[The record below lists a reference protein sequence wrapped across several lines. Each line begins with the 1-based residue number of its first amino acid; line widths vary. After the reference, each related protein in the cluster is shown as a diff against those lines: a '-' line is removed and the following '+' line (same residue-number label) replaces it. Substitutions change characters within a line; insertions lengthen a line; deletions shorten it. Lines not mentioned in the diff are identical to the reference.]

1 MNDRSTIRR
10 HVLAGLLGLSAATSL
25 GGIRLARAETAVAS
39 TDPDFAAWLKKLRAE
54 AKTRGISDATLD
66 AALSGVTPNARVIEL
81 DRKQPEKTMTF
92 AQYIERVVP
101 EERVVEGR
109 LRFAANAD
117 LLGKVSQRFGVE
129 PQYIVALWGIESD
142 FGRRMGSFSVIEAL
156 VTLAYDGRRSA
167 YFRRELLDALTILE
181 QGHIAPANM
190 LGSWAGAM
198 GQAQFMPSSFLGHAY
213 DFDGDGRRDIWS
225 SPGDVFASAAK
236 YLSDIGWRNGEG
248 WGRAV
253 RLPASLNAS
262 QAAADEKGRSLG
274 RWHALGVRAAID
286 ASWPDHRSK
295 KNARLVLPGGGAS
308 PAYLVFYNFDVILR
322 WNRSTYFAVAVGQLA
337 DRIAGR

>member
-1 MNDRSTIRR
+1 MNHRSTTRR
-10 HVLAGLLGLSAATSL
+10 HVLAGMMGLSAAAGL
-25 GGIRLARAETAVAS
+25 GLTRMARAETLVGT

-66 AALSGVTPNARVIEL
+66 AALKGVQPNARVIEL
-81 DRKQPEKTMTF
+81 DRKQPETTMTF

-129 PQYIVALWGIESD
+129 PQFVVALWGIESD
-142 FGRRMGSFSVIEAL
+142 FGRRMGSFSVVEAL
-156 VTLAYDGRRSA
+156 VTLAFDGRRSA
-167 YFRRELLDALTILE
+167 YFRKELLDALTILE
-181 QGHIAPANM
+181 QGHITPADM

-236 YLSDIGWRNGEG
+236 YLSDLGWRNGEG

-253 RLPASLNAS
+253 RLPANLNAA

-286 ASWPDHRSK
+286 TSWPDHRSK
-295 KNARLVLPGGGAS
+295 KNARLVLPGGGTT
-308 PAYLVFYNFDVILR
+308 PAYLVFHNFDVILR

-337 DRIAGR
+337 DGIASR